1 MANLI
6 QIKRASDFDTS
17 EDPGATTLAEGELA
31 CNNKGKK
38 LWMGRKIATTGTTH
52 ELYRV
57 NKSVLGTSSQINVT
71 ENANDFTISLPTTT
85 TLTNLTINGDLQVD
99 GTTTTINSTTM
110 TVDDKDLVLGSVA
123 SPSDSTAYGGGIILK
138 GANDKKL
145 TYLSTG
151 DKWVFNKALD
161 VGGSLDVTGNIVV
174 SGTVDGRDVAT
185 DGSKL
190 DGIASSANNY
200 SHPTHD
206 GDDIDIDTTALTGAT
221 VISDLDLNVT
231 TDTLGHVTDA
241 NATVATRALTL
252 ANLGYTGATDA
263 NNYAF
268 NIQADGGSAAAVPS
282 GSNLNIIG
290 GSGITGSRTGTAV
303 TLSVDTTSVC
313 TINATQILTNKT
325 IDCGTY

>member
-6 QIKRASDFDTS
+6 QIKRASDYSVS
-17 EDPGATTLAEGELA
+17 EDPGATSLAEGEFA
-31 CNNKGKK
+31 WNNQGKK
-38 LWMGRKIATTGTTH
+38 LWIGRKIATTGTTH

-85 TLTNLTINGDLQVD
+85 SVTNLTVTGDLTVD

-123 SPSDSTAYGGGIILK
+123 SPSDSTANGGGIILK

-145 TYLSTG
+145 TYSSTG

-161 VGGSLDVTGNIVV
+161 VDGSVDVDGNIVV
-174 SGTVDGRDVAT
+174 SGFVDGRDVAS

-190 DGIASSANNY
+190 DGIAANANNY
-200 SHPTHD
+200 SHPDHP
-206 GDDIDIDTTALTGAT
+206 GDDISVDTGALTGAE
-221 VISDLDLNVT
+221 VISDLDFNVT

-241 NATVATRALTL
+241 NGTVSTRTLTKGDLGLGNVENTALSTAT
-252 ANLGYTGATDA
+252 
-263 NNYAF
+263 
-268 NIQADGGSAAAVPS
+268 IDGG
-282 GSNLNIIG
+282 
-290 GSGITGSRTGTAV
+290 TF
-303 TLSVDTTSVC
+303 
-313 TINATQILTNKT
+313 
-325 IDCGTY
+325 